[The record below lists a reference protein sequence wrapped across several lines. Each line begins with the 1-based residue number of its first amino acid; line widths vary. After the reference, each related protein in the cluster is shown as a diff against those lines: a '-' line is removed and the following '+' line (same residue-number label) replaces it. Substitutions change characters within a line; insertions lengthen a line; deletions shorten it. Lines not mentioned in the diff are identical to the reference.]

1 MKKKNIMIMGT
12 SSGAGKSTFAAAL
25 CRIFYKDGFKVMPF
39 KSQNMALN
47 SFFTKDGKE
56 MGVGQ
61 AIQAEAANLEA
72 SVKMN
77 PILLKPTKDKK
88 IQIFIKGEKKLLMT
102 GLEYNNYKKNLI
114 PILEETYKELKE
126 KNDIVV
132 IEGAGSPAE
141 INIKQEDISNFG
153 MARVADAPVIL
164 IADIDRGGVF
174 ASIYGTIML
183 LSEED
188 RRRIKGIVI
197 NKFRGNS
204 EVLKIGFE
212 IIEKLTGVPTL
223 GVLPYEYIDLED
235 EDSISEKDKNSK
247 FREYK
252 IHDNAYR
259 QEQFD
264 KLEKLVRDN
273 IDIDKIYEIVNSN

>member
-188 RRRIKGIVI
+188 RRRVKGIVI

-204 EVLKIGFE
+204 KVLKTGFE

>member
-1 MKKKNIMIMGT
+1 MIMGT

-188 RRRIKGIVI
+188 RRRVKGIVI

-204 EVLKIGFE
+204 KVLKTGFE

>member
-25 CRIFYKDGFKVMPF
+25 CRIFYKDGLKVVPF

-61 AIQAEAANLEA
+61 AIQAEAAGVEA

-88 IQIFIKGEKKLLMT
+88 IQIYINGEKKLVMT
-102 GLEYNNYKKNLI
+102 GVEYNNYKKNLI
-114 PILEETYKELKE
+114 SILEENYKELKE
-126 KNDIVV
+126 KNDIIV

-164 IADIDRGGVF
+164 VADIDRGGVF

-188 RRRIKGIVI
+188 RKRIKGIVI
-197 NKFRGNS
+197 NKFRGNA
-204 EVLKIGFE
+204 EVLKTGFE

-235 EDSISEKDKNSK
+235 EDSISEKDKNPK
-247 FREYK
+247 LRDYK
-252 IHDNAYR
+252 ILDDVYR
-259 QEQFD
+259 LEQFD
-264 KLEKLVRDN
+264 KLEKLVREN
-273 IDIDKIYEIVNSN
+273 IDIEKIYEIVNSK

>member
-1 MKKKNIMIMGT
+1 MGT

-25 CRIFYKDGFKVMPF
+25 CRIFYKDGLKVVPF

-61 AIQAEAANLEA
+61 AIQAEAAGVEA

-88 IQIFIKGEKKLLMT
+88 IQIYINGEKKLVMT
-102 GLEYNNYKKNLI
+102 GVEYNNYKKNLI
-114 PILEETYKELKE
+114 SILEENYKELKE
-126 KNDIVV
+126 KNDIIV

-164 IADIDRGGVF
+164 VADIDRGGVF

-188 RRRIKGIVI
+188 RKRIKGIVI
-197 NKFRGNS
+197 NKFRGNA
-204 EVLKIGFE
+204 EVLKTGFE

-247 FREYK
+247 LRDYK
-252 IHDNAYR
+252 ISDDVYR
-259 QEQFD
+259 LEQFD
-264 KLEKLVRDN
+264 KLEKLVRKN
-273 IDIDKIYEIVNSN
+273 IDIEKIYEIVNSK